1 MRQRSPK
8 AIYIILSD
16 YERADILVHCLQAM
30 VGGKS
35 DIHTDTQKRMSEL
48 RENQLIGFAAE
59 AAFFKWAEPLGSG
72 GIKAW
77 KQQRIAIN
85 EKKWQGDGGVD
96 CVLAS
101 GTEVDIK
108 CSEINTDLNTSS
120 CMKFNLTQC
129 RLKTLN
135 NVAYVQCFAKTVD
148 DSYQVPREVLIVGWL
163 WGHELD
169 GSEDYKALRG
179 WSASC
184 STIRDIKELKT
195 ARKHNK
201 AAIHAD

>member
-1 MRQRSPK
+1 MSDRSPK
-8 AIYIILSD
+8 AIYIMLSD

-48 RENQLIGFAAE
+48 RENQLIGLSAE
-59 AAFFKWAEPLGSG
+59 AAFFKWAEPFGSG
-72 GIKAW
+72 GMKAW

-85 EKKWQGDGGVD
+85 DKKSKGDGGVD
-96 CVLAS
+96 CVLES
-101 GTEVDIK
+101 GIEVDVK
-108 CSEINTDLNTSS
+108 CTEPKQDLNTSM
-120 CMKFNLTQC
+120 CMKYHLTQC
-129 RLKTLN
+129 RTKTLKH
-135 NVAYVQCFAKTVD
+135 VAYVQCFAKTVD

-169 GSEDYKALRG
+169 GREDFKSLRG

-184 STIRDIKELKT
+184 RTIRDINELKT
-195 ARKHNK
+195 ARKI
-201 AAIHAD
+201 AV

>member
-1 MRQRSPK
+1 MKTKIPK
-8 AIYIILSD
+8 AIYIMLSD

-35 DIHTDTQKRMSEL
+35 DIHTDIKKRMSEL
-48 RENQLIGFAAE
+48 RENQLVGLSAE

-72 GIKAW
+72 GMKAW

-85 EKKWQGDGGVD
+85 NNKSKGDGGVD
-96 CVLAS
+96 CVLES
-101 GTEVDIK
+101 GIEVDVK
-108 CSEINTDLNTSS
+108 CTEPKQDLSTFL
-120 CMKFNLTQC
+120 CMKYHLTQV
-129 RLKTLN
+129 REKTLKQ
-135 NVAYVQCFAKTVD
+135 VAYVQCFAKTVD

-169 GSEDYKALRG
+169 GREDFKSLRG

-184 STIRDIKELKT
+184 RTIRDIDELKT
-195 ARKHNK
+195 ARKI
-201 AAIHAD
+201 AV

>member
-1 MRQRSPK
+1 MKTKIPK
-8 AIYIILSD
+8 AIYIMLSD

-48 RENQLIGFAAE
+48 RENQLIGLASE

-72 GIKAW
+72 GMKAW
-77 KQQRIAIN
+77 NQQRIAIN
-85 EKKWQGDGGVD
+85 EKKWKGDGGVD

-101 GTEVDIK
+101 AIEVDVK
-108 CSEINTDLNTSS
+108 CSEINTELNTSS

-129 RLKTLN
+129 RPKTLN
-135 NVAYVQCFAKTVD
+135 QVAYVQCFAKTVD

-169 GSEDYKALRG
+169 GREDFKSLRG

-184 STIRDIKELKT
+184 RTIRDIDELKT
-195 ARKHNK
+195 ARKI
-201 AAIHAD
+201 AV